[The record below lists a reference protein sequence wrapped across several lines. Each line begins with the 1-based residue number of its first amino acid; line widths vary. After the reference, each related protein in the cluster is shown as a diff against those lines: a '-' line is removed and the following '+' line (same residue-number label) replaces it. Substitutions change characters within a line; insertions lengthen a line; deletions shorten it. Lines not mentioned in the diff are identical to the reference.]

1 MTLKLKE
8 KKKVDLKVSIYLI
21 KKKLKK
27 QLNILMIRWM
37 NMLKNFIQI
46 KSKKTT
52 TYHYSH
58 CLFIATYY
66 EKGSVKNFVALV
78 KNSSFLVRITDMTI
92 LIEKEFIY
100 GSSKRPNPTDY
111 YRK

>member
-46 KSKKTT
+46 KSEKTM

-66 EKGSVKNFVALV
+66 EKRYL
-78 KNSSFLVRITDMTI
+78 
-92 LIEKEFIY
+92 Y
-100 GSSKRPNPTDY
+100 H
-111 YRK
+111 

>member
-1 MTLKLKE
+1 MLRTVKNGLSAPLVRSICPLLLEFANMTLKLKE

-46 KSKKTT
+46 KSKKTM

-66 EKGSVKNFVALV
+66 EKRYL
-78 KNSSFLVRITDMTI
+78 
-92 LIEKEFIY
+92 Y
-100 GSSKRPNPTDY
+100 H
-111 YRK
+111 

>member
-46 KSKKTT
+46 KSKK
-52 TYHYSH
+52 
-58 CLFIATYY
+58 
-66 EKGSVKNFVALV
+66 
-78 KNSSFLVRITDMTI
+78 R
-92 LIEKEFIY
+92 
-100 GSSKRPNPTDY
+100 
-111 YRK
+111 

>member
-46 KSKKTT
+46 KSKKTM

-58 CLFIATYY
+58 CLF
-66 EKGSVKNFVALV
+66 ESVRNLV
-78 KNSSFLVRITDMTI
+78 SLEAHASLDKTSICRNLLLILGIFCCRIFLLLLV
-92 LIEKEFIY
+92 
-100 GSSKRPNPTDY
+100 
-111 YRK
+111 

>member
-1 MTLKLKE
+1 MDDQLKSE
-8 KKKVDLKVSIYLI
+8 YLI
-21 KKKLKK
+21 SYAIIIKGFNLFNKKEIEK

-46 KSKKTT
+46 KSKKTM

-66 EKGSVKNFVALV
+66 EKRYL
-78 KNSSFLVRITDMTI
+78 
-92 LIEKEFIY
+92 Y
-100 GSSKRPNPTDY
+100 H
-111 YRK
+111 